1 MSKNNQEECWP
12 KIEKFSS
19 LAAMQDRGVALW
31 DSGFVVLR
39 MGFSDTGEG
48 FQGYSAFRKREDG
61 LEESFML
68 EFAEG
73 ADHSG
78 DFMAI
83 FDRLKSH

>member
-1 MSKNNQEECWP
+1 MSNP
-12 KIEKFSS
+12 TT
-19 LAAMQDRGVALW
+19 AQDRGVTLW
-31 DSGFVVLR
+31 NSGFVVLR

-83 FDRLKSH
+83 FDRLKPHRCVH